1 MNTLVLTA
9 WYVAPA
15 SADKNF
21 IDSSPN
27 QVRFTLKKTGQ
38 IDSYSR
44 NLTTINFS
52 DVSMYLLLTFDGNQV
67 TWKFRIIRDSSIR
80 RAKKFCNMRHYK
92 HNSRV
97 SQQGRKICILRFN
110 TSQEHVNEDLTLSLA

>member
-1 MNTLVLTA
+1 MNTLVDC
-9 WYVAPA
+9 VASA
-15 SADKNF
+15 RADKNF

-52 DVSMYLLLTFDGNQV
+52 DVSLYLLLTFDG
-67 TWKFRIIRDSSIR
+67 S
-80 RAKKFCNMRHYK
+80 
-92 HNSRV
+92 
-97 SQQGRKICILRFN
+97 
-110 TSQEHVNEDLTLSLA
+110 